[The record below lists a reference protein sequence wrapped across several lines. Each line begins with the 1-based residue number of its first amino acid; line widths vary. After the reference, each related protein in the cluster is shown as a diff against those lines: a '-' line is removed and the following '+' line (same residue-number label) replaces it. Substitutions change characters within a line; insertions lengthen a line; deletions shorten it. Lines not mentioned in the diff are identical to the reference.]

1 MNSLLATYIP
11 LVDFIAD
18 IVGPNC
24 EVILHDITRPES
36 SVVAIRNGY
45 ISGRRIGSPLTAF
58 GLELLERKLFTQQ
71 QAVVNYLSY
80 TENHEKLRASTYFLK
95 DPQGVLIGMLCVNIK
110 MTGGDVAGA
119 AAEALPYTGDE
130 TGAVEKLST
139 SFDDVIASAVRQI
152 TASYGT
158 EPGRLSGPEKMTLIR
173 QLRAR
178 GIFQI
183 KGAVAQVAQVLNL
196 SQSTIYRYLAAPE
209 RNGD

>member
-18 IVGPNC
+18 IIGPDC

-45 ISGRRIGSPLTAF
+45 ISGRQIGAPLTAF
-58 GLELLERKLFTQQ
+58 GLELLERKLHVQQ
-71 QAVVNYLSY
+71 HAVVNYLSY
-80 TENHEKLRASTYFLK
+80 TDRHEKLRASTYFIR
-95 DPQGVLIGMLCVNIK
+95 DQQGALLGMLCVNIK
-110 MTGGDVAGA
+110 MSGGDTAGA
-119 AAEALPYTGDE
+119 AAEALSPAGNE

-139 SFDDVIASAVRQI
+139 SFNDVIESALRQL

-158 EPGRLSGPEKMTLIR
+158 EPERLSGAEKITLIQ

-183 KGAVAQVAQVLNL
+183 KGAVAQVAQALNL
-196 SQSTIYRYLAAPE
+196 SQSTVYRYLSVH
-209 RNGD
+209 GD